1 MPAFSTGNTAWDQGL
16 GNLSG
21 ALFPDPSKV
30 AQAGYYGA
38 EQRKAQLESSKIR
51 DQMARQQVADQAA
64 NTLTMPATSYAPSP
78 EGPNMPPIMQPPG
91 SAAPPSLS
99 AAVAPGSAAAAPPPP
114 APAAATPAAPT
125 AAPPPSLSGLLAGNG
140 GPAAPAPGPAA
151 APPTAPAAGTVG
163 ANMAPGG
170 LSALFAGGGGAVPDG
185 GGTIRLDQGTP
196 PPVSSPAQGSGAP
209 PAPNN
214 TASDG
219 SVPTNDAVSGIF
231 HPGSITPPGGGRK
244 TTGPADANGAPAKPM
259 ITAAQWVNMQV
270 AAGHDANQALVTW
283 RAMISSAY
291 DTGQID
297 ENTYHHMMGSA
308 DPSIITTDA
317 TNAANIKRTGME
329 QDGATT
335 RAGMPTTFVADDPS
349 DPTKGHYVPLSQQQG
364 LGGTASFA
372 PAATT
377 TAAAPVMT
385 QPVPGGPTF
394 ASTQGQAA
402 RSGTPLYQPTQETER
417 GAADRQMAGIN
428 NAQVEVVSPTDPTKT
443 VVTTFADAK
452 ARGLQLT
459 PKGQDQ
465 FGAQVQSAIVNAKTP
480 EARQQII
487 DASSAAAAANKP
499 PDANEDYHRQQLFDN
514 ELTKAY
520 PLPDKASYGTEMAVP
535 GLAPDDEN
543 RIRNRADFLF
553 NYSPDRSLH
562 GNYSNAAA
570 RAIQEAKENGQL
582 PTPED
587 LNAQRGQG
595 GLRTIFG
602 DVAGARPNVFT
613 RTDLK
618 GDQTDRFRIKT
629 KAPATTDTNQTAPAG
644 AIARAPAG
652 AADGRKSINPP
663 GVVRGGWVYPQ

>member
-1 MPAFSTGNTAWDQGL
+1 MDQQHADDLLASLGETAMRVA
-16 GNLSG
+16 NINNAG
-21 ALFPDPSKV
+21 ALT
-30 AQAGYYGA
+30 
-38 EQRKAQLESSKIR
+38 R
-51 DQMARQQVADQAA
+51 
-64 NTLTMPATSYAPSP
+64 
-78 EGPNMPPIMQPPG
+78 
-91 SAAPPSLS
+91 
-99 AAVAPGSAAAAPPPP
+99 
-114 APAAATPAAPT
+114 
-125 AAPPPSLSGLLAGNG
+125 
-140 GPAAPAPGPAA
+140 
-151 APPTAPAAGTVG
+151 
-163 ANMAPGG
+163 
-170 LSALFAGGGGAVPDG
+170 
-185 GGTIRLDQGTP
+185 
-196 PPVSSPAQGSGAP
+196 
-209 PAPNN
+209 
-214 TASDG
+214 
-219 SVPTNDAVSGIF
+219 
-231 HPGSITPPGGGRK
+231 
-244 TTGPADANGAPAKPM
+244 
-259 ITAAQWVNMQV
+259 
-270 AAGHDANQALVTW
+270 
-283 RAMISSAY
+283 
-291 DTGQID
+291 
-297 ENTYHHMMGSA
+297 
-308 DPSIITTDA
+308 
-317 TNAANIKRTGME
+317 TNAEVAGRRDVANIDVTGRE
-329 QDGATT
+329 KV
-335 RAGMPTTFVADDPS
+335 AGMPTTFVADDPN
-349 DPTKGHYVPLSQQQG
+349 DPTKGHYVPLAQQQG
-364 LGGTASFA
+364 PGGTASFA

-377 TAAAPVMT
+377 TAAGPVTT

-394 ASTQGQAA
+394 ASTQGQAQ

-417 GAADRQMAGIN
+417 GAAERQMAGIN
-428 NAQVEVVSPTDPTKT
+428 NAQVEVVDESSPTKT
-443 VVTTFADAK
+443 RVTTFADARAK
-452 ARGLQLT
+452 GLQLT

-535 GLAPDDEN
+535 GLDPADEN

-629 KAPATTDTNQTAPAG
+629 KAPAAADTNQTAPAG